1 MLKSRFLRDP
11 NIYYR
16 NNIYYR
22 TEKIVVE
29 KTKIS
34 MYINM
39 EKVVA
44 VKLVPRTGIE
54 PVWVSLPE
62 GF

>member
-11 NIYYR
+11 
-16 NNIYYR
+16 NIYYR

>member
-1 MLKSRFLRDP
+1 
-11 NIYYR
+11 
-16 NNIYYR
+16 
-22 TEKIVVE
+22 
-29 KTKIS
+29 

-54 PVWVSLPE
+54 PVRVSLPE